1 MFSSVI
7 IIRFHEKFTREA
19 SQKTRLESVG
29 VTGADKTGIIEKD
42 YLIWLLK

>member
-7 IIRFHEKFTREA
+7 IIIMFYEKFTREA

-29 VTGADKTGIIEKD
+29 VTGTDKVTISEND
-42 YLIWLLK
+42 YLI